1 MERYKVI
8 PVTKGFIQTYEID
21 YEQTF
26 TPVAKMNSVR
36 VLLSITANLDWLLH
50 QFDIKNAFLHG
61 HLEEVY
67 MKIPLE
73 LKKCEN

>member
-1 MERYKVI
+1 MERYKGM
-8 PVTKGFIQTYEID
+8 PVTKGFIQTYGID
-21 YEQTF
+21 YEQMF

-36 VLLSITANLDWLLH
+36 VLLSTTANLDWLLH

-61 HLEEVY
+61 DLEEAY

-73 LKKCEN
+73 LKKCAN